1 VRSRSPVVFSAL
13 VAALGGLLFGFDTA
27 VISGTT
33 EALQRVF
40 TLDNFQLGFA
50 VASALIGTIVG
61 AFTAGKPAEVY
72 GRRRVLFVLA
82 LLYFVGAAG
91 SATAPTLALFVAF
104 RFVGGLAVGGASVVS
119 PLYIAEI
126 APARL
131 RGRLVA
137 LNQLNVVS
145 GILIAFLSNYLIA
158 GAVSGDGAWRWML
171 GVQVLPA
178 TLFFCLLFFI
188 PESPR
193 WLVKQGRV
201 DEARTILLRIEEGGV
216 ERELAEIAATV
227 TAEVGHREA
236 HLFQRRYALPIFLAW
251 TVAMLN
257 QLSGINALMYYA
269 PRIFQSAGAA
279 ASDALLQSVAVGGTN
294 LVFTVLAMFVIDRFG
309 RRPLLLVG
317 GIGAA
322 ISLAMTAAG
331 FYRGDPT
338 SHLVLFGLLGFIA
351 FHAIGQGAVIW
362 VFISEIFPNAVRE
375 KGQAL
380 GSFTHWFMAAVVSWT
395 FPVVAQASGG
405 HAFAFFAAM
414 MLLQA
419 VFAWRIMPETK
430 GLSLEALQ
438 QKLGIA
444 PVVDA
449 AAVPARGAV
458 APRDALAAAES
469 AAGTGAPR

>member
-1 VRSRSPVVFSAL
+1 MKSRNPVVFSAL

-33 EALQRVF
+33 EALQRYF
-40 TLDNFQLGFA
+40 TLDDFWLGFA

-82 LLYFVGAAG
+82 VLYFVSALG
-91 SATAPTLALFVAF
+91 SATAQSLAVFVAF
-104 RFVGGLAVGGASVVS
+104 RFIGGLAVGGASVVS

-126 APARL
+126 APAHL

-137 LNQLNVVS
+137 LNQLNVVT
-145 GILIAFLSNYLIA
+145 GILLAFLSNFLIA
-158 GAVSGDGAWRWML
+158 QSIAGPLAWRWML
-171 GVQVLPA
+171 GVQMVPA
-178 TLFFCLLFFI
+178 ALFFVLLFFI

-193 WLVKQGRV
+193 WLVKRGRMQ
-201 DEARTILLRIEEGGV
+201 EARVILQRVEKGDV
-216 ERELAEIAATV
+216 ERELAEIAESV
-227 TAEVGHREA
+227 RAEAGHQEA
-236 HLFQRRYALPIFLAW
+236 KLFQRRYALPIFLAW
-251 TVAMLN
+251 TVAMFN

-269 PRIFQSAGAA
+269 PRIFRMAGAGA
-279 ASDALLQSVAVGGTN
+279 DDALLQAVAIGGTN
-294 LVFTVLAMFVIDRFG
+294 LLFTALALFIIDRFG

-317 GIGAA
+317 GLGAA
-322 ISLAMTAAG
+322 ASLMLTAVG
-331 FYRGDPT
+331 FYRADAAG
-338 SHLVLFGLLGFIA
+338 HLVLIGLLGFIA

-395 FPVVAQASGG
+395 FPVFAQAAGG

-414 MLLQA
+414 MLLQFL
-419 VFAWRIMPETK
+419 FAWRIMPETK
-430 GLSLEALQ
+430 GLSLEELQ
-438 QKLGIA
+438 HRLGMDGGVPEGELVSRPA
-444 PVVDA
+444 PVADRIA
-449 AAVPARGAV
+449 
-458 APRDALAAAES
+458 
-469 AAGTGAPR
+469 